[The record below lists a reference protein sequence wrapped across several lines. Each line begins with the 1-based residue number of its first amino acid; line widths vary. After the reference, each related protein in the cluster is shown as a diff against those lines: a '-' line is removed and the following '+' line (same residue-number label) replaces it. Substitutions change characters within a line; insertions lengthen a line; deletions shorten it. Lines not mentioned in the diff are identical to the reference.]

1 MDGNEELLAKI
12 DELESRIYELEEE
25 LESKDRE
32 VMNVEA
38 SIVDIDTELSV
49 AQSDLLD
56 SEKSVVVLDSIK
68 ELVSDFEMDKGNL
81 YNDMMMEI
89 ERMNN
94 PTEQRVE
101 DFTDGFLEAIDS
113 IKREF

>member
-1 MDGNEELLAKI
+1 MDENEELLAKI
-12 DELESRIYELEEE
+12 DDLESRIYELEEE

-32 VMNVEA
+32 VMNAEA
-38 SIVDIDTELSV
+38 SIADIDVELSD

-56 SEKSVVVLDSIK
+56 SEESVAVLESIK
-68 ELVSDFEMDKGNL
+68 ELVSDFEMDRGNL
-81 YNDMMMEI
+81 YNDMMTEI

-94 PTEQRVE
+94 STEQRVE